1 MHALIAL
8 TLWYAEAVGIFFLG
22 GGVCR
27 EDPLSNISTGTGL
40 LPMAES
46 AGAPARRSG
55 QLGTNIKVRIFKS
68 NVIAAVL
75 LYGCE
80 TWRN

>member
-8 TLWYAEAVGIFFLG
+8 TLWYAEAVGFFFW
-22 GGVCR
+22 GGVGR
-27 EDPLSNISTGTGL
+27 EDPLSNISAGTGL

-46 AGAPARRSG
+46 AGASERRSG